1 MLEEIKV
8 LVKDREQLDTF
19 LCKIIQSK
27 LFLYLQTL

>member
-8 LVKDREQLDTF
+8 FLKDREQLDTF